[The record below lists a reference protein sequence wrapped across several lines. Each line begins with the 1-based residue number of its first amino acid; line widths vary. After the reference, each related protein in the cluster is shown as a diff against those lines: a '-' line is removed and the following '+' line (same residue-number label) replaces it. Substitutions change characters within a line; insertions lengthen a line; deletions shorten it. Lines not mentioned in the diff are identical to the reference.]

1 MLPDARLAEFGPER
15 YVLAVDLNEKIWEY
29 ADYRQALGDFLVA
42 ERALR
47 PQFSLRWFA
56 QRAGF
61 SSHSFPGLLV
71 AGKRNLGEE
80 GLERLAKA
88 LRLKGRAATYFRAL
102 VRHNQSKTPADRE
115 TTLEALKKLR
125 AGRDAHRLRKDQ
137 WEYYDRWWHP
147 VVRELVV
154 YSDWRGEAGRLA
166 GMLSPP
172 ITAEQARLSIELLQR
187 LGLVVQVKDGRWSQT
202 DGVVSAVDVPGAVLR
217 EARTQYLLR
226 AVEASERLPPTERHA
241 SWAVLAMG
249 RKTFQEI
256 SRLLDEARQRA
267 LAEAVLDPEVD
278 GVYVVSLQAFPI
290 GRWNAK
296 GAG

>member
-1 MLPDARLAEFGPER
+1 M
-15 YVLAVDLNEKIWEY
+15 NEKIWEY
-29 ADYRQALGDFLVA
+29 SDYRQALGDFLVA
-42 ERALR
+42 ERSLR

-71 AGKRNLGEE
+71 AGKRNLGED

-102 VRHNQSKTPADRE
+102 VRHNQSRTPQERE
-115 TTLEALKKLR
+115 ITLEALKKLR

-147 VVRELVV
+147 VVRELAV
-154 YSDWRGEAGRLA
+154 YADWRGEFGRLGA
-166 GMLSPP
+166 MLSPA
-172 ITAEQARLSIELLQR
+172 ISADQARASVELLER
-187 LGLVVQVKDGRWSQT
+187 LKLLEKVGDSRWAQT
-202 DGVVSAVDVPGAVLR
+202 DAVVSAADVPGTVLK

-226 AVEASERLPPTERHA
+226 AVEASERLPPTDRHA

-249 RKTFQEI
+249 RKSYQEVTK
-256 SRLLDEARQRA
+256 LLDEVRQKA
-267 LAEAVLDPEVD
+267 LAEAVLDQDVD
-278 GVYVVSLQAFPI
+278 GIYVVSLQAFPV
-290 GRWNAK
+290 GRWNTR
-296 GAG
+296 GVG

>member
-1 MLPDARLAEFGPER
+1 
-15 YVLAVDLNEKIWEY
+15 VDLNEKIWEY
-29 ADYRQALGDFLVA
+29 SDYRKALGDFLVA

-88 LRLKGRAATYFRAL
+88 LRLKGRAANYFRAL
-102 VRHNQSKTPADRE
+102 VHHNQSRTPAERE
-115 TTLEALKKLR
+115 TTLEVLKKLR

-154 YSDWRGEAGRLA
+154 YANWRGEWSRLG

-172 ITAEQARLSIELLQR
+172 ISGDQARQSVELLER
-187 LGLVVQVKDGRWSQT
+187 LGLLVREDDGRWRQT
-202 DGVVSAVDVPGAVLR
+202 DAVVSAADVPGAVLR

-249 RKTFQEI
+249 RKAFQEV
-256 SRLLDEARQRA
+256 SRLLDEARQKS
-267 LAEAVLDPEVD
+267 LAEAITDADVD

-290 GRWNAK
+290 GRWSAR
-296 GAG
+296 GEG

>member
-1 MLPDARLAEFGPER
+1 M
-15 YVLAVDLNEKIWEY
+15 DLNEKIWDY
-29 ADYRQALGDFLVA
+29 SDYRQALGDFLIA

-88 LRLKGRAATYFRAL
+88 LRLKGRASTYFRAL

-115 TTLEALKKLR
+115 VTLEALKKIR

-147 VVRELVV
+147 VIRELVA
-154 YSDWRGEAGRLA
+154 YAPWRGEYGRLGA
-166 GMLSPP
+166 MLTPP
-172 ITAEQARLSIELLQR
+172 ISSDQAKASVELLER
-187 LGLVVQVKDGRWSQT
+187 LGLIVRGANERWIQT
-202 DGVVSAVDVPGAVLR
+202 DSVVSSVDVPGAVLR

-249 RKTFQEI
+249 RKTFQEV
-256 SRLLDEARQRA
+256 SRILDEVRQRA
-267 LAEAVLDPEVD
+267 LAEAVMDPDVD

-290 GRWNAK
+290 GRWSAK
-296 GAG
+296 GEG

>member
-1 MLPDARLAEFGPER
+1 
-15 YVLAVDLNEKIWEY
+15 VDLNEKIWEY

-115 TTLEALKKLR
+115 TTLDALKKLR

-147 VVRELVV
+147 VVRELVA
-154 YSDWRGEAGRLA
+154 YSDWRGEPGRLA

-172 ITAEQARLSIELLQR
+172 ITAEQARLSIELLER
-187 LGLVVQVKDGRWSQT
+187 LGLVVRSKDGRWSQT

>member
-1 MLPDARLAEFGPER
+1 MAAGGYTRD
-15 YVLAVDLNEKIWEY
+15 VDLNEKIWEY
-29 ADYRQALGDFLVA
+29 SDYRKALGDFLVA

-88 LRLKGRAATYFRAL
+88 LRLKGRAAHYFRAL
-102 VRHNQSKTPADRE
+102 VHHNQSRTPSERE
-115 TTLEALKKLR
+115 VTLEILKKLR

-154 YSDWRGEAGRLA
+154 YANWRGEWSRLGA
-166 GMLSPP
+166 MLAPP
-172 ITAEQARLSIELLQR
+172 ISGDQARHSVELLER
-187 LGLVVQVKDGRWSQT
+187 LGLLVHEPDGTWRQT
-202 DGVVSAVDVPGAVLR
+202 DAVVSAVDVPGTVLR

-249 RKTFQEI
+249 RKAFQEV
-256 SRLLDEARQRA
+256 SRLLDEARQKS
-267 LAEAVLDPEVD
+267 LAEAVTDSEVD

-290 GRWNAK
+290 GRWSAR
-296 GAG
+296 GEG

>member
-1 MLPDARLAEFGPER
+1 MFCCT
-15 YVLAVDLNEKIWEY
+15 VDLNEKIWEY

-102 VRHNQSKTPADRE
+102 VRHNQSKTPAERE
-115 TTLEALKKLR
+115 ATLEALKKLR

-147 VVRELVV
+147 VVRELVA
-154 YSDWRGEAGRLA
+154 YSDWRGEFGRL
-166 GMLSPP
+166 GSMLSPP
-172 ITAEQARLSIELLQR
+172 ISADQARHSVELLER
-187 LGLVVQVKDGRWSQT
+187 LGLVVQGSEGRWIQT
-202 DGVVSAVDVPGAVLR
+202 DGVVSSVDVPGAVLR

-249 RKTFQEI
+249 RKTFQEV
-256 SRLLDEARQRA
+256 SRLLDEARQKS

-290 GRWNAK
+290 GRWNVK

>member
-1 MLPDARLAEFGPER
+1 M
-15 YVLAVDLNEKIWEY
+15 DLNEKIWEY

-42 ERALR
+42 ERSLR

-102 VRHNQSKTPADRE
+102 VRHNQSKTPAERE
-115 TTLEALKKLR
+115 VTLEALKKLR

-137 WEYYDRWWHP
+137 WEYYDRWWHA

-154 YSDWRGEAGRLA
+154 YSDWRGEFGRLG

-172 ITAEQARLSIELLQR
+172 ISADQARQSVELLVR
-187 LGLVVQVKDGRWSQT
+187 LGLVVQGAEGRWIQT
-202 DGVVSAVDVPGAVLR
+202 DGVVSSVDVPGAVLR

-249 RKTFQEI
+249 RKTFQEV
-256 SRLLDEARQRA
+256 SRLLDEARQKS

>member
-1 MLPDARLAEFGPER
+1 
-15 YVLAVDLNEKIWEY
+15 VDLNEKIWEY
-29 ADYRQALGDFLVA
+29 SDYRQALGDFLVA
-42 ERALR
+42 ERSLR

-102 VRHNQSKTPADRE
+102 VRHNQSRTPAERE
-115 TTLEALKKLR
+115 VTLEALKKLR

-154 YSDWRGEAGRLA
+154 YSDWRGEPSRLA
-166 GMLSPP
+166 TMLSPP
-172 ITAEQARLSIELLQR
+172 ITIEQARQSIELLER
-187 LGLVVQVKDGRWSQT
+187 LGLIVKGAEGRWLQT
-202 DGVVSAVDVPGAVLR
+202 DAVVSAVDVPGSVLR

-249 RKTFQEI
+249 RKTFQEVT
-256 SRLLDEARQRA
+256 RLLDEARQRS
-267 LAEAVLDPEVD
+267 LAEAILDPAVE
-278 GVYVVSLQAFPI
+278 GVYVVSLQAFPVA
-290 GRWNAK
+290 RWSGK
-296 GAG
+296 GEG